1 MLSTQREGD
10 GNVADQREKTVSYR
24 RASWLPEV
32 SGITL
37 EGCIRDA
44 HLNLKTIDDR
54 TIGFGGSLTRSAKQ
68 KNASPAGLFLHLTTE
83 TPGESASLVPH
94 PKPRAQELDL
104 RVEAPPGD
112 GEWLDGDAFLY
123 VRGDH
128 VCLCST
134 GIRDGAI
141 NHFLHEF
148 FKKAHL
154 RKDSALF
161 DLQKIADVSRLK
173 FLHSQGVKEL
183 EINAML
189 YKATADH
196 TKRKSVA
203 VGCLGAVGKYF
214 KAILDKPYDVTPDA
228 LKVTVALRVDRR
240 FRKELSI
247 GYKTIEQLAANVVSH
262 SDQTY
267 DYSILTKTGQRI
279 SPEEIFIRTKVQID
293 KEGKTV
299 HRDKAWRELQY
310 FYESLKSSG
319 ALEE

>member
-68 KNASPAGLFLHLTTE
+68 KNATPAGLFLHLTTE

-123 VRGDH
+123 VRSDH

-154 RKDSALF
+154 RKDSAL
-161 DLQKIADVSRLK
+161 
-173 FLHSQGVKEL
+173 
-183 EINAML
+183 
-189 YKATADH
+189 
-196 TKRKSVA
+196 
-203 VGCLGAVGKYF
+203 
-214 KAILDKPYDVTPDA
+214 
-228 LKVTVALRVDRR
+228 
-240 FRKELSI
+240 
-247 GYKTIEQLAANVVSH
+247 AANVVSH
-262 SDQTY
+262 SDKTY

-310 FYESLKSSG
+310 FYESLKTSG